1 LKITVTFFETFC
13 HTFSY
18 QLKKIII
25 MEDVLVPLI
34 VFGTLF
40 GILYMYFTTRNK
52 ERLALIEKGAD
63 AQIFFS
69 AKKNSGVPF
78 WKVFVLNFSFLCI
91 GIGLG
96 VFLANLFVNNLN
108 MDDNVAYPASIFL
121 FSGLGLLTSF
131 LLSKKLL
138 ADKE

>member
-1 LKITVTFFETFC
+1 
-13 HTFSY
+13 
-18 QLKKIII
+18 
-25 MEDVLVPLI
+25 MEEVLVPLI

-69 AKKNSGVPF
+69 AKKSSGVPF
-78 WKVFVLNFSFLCI
+78 WKVFVLNLSFLCI

-108 MDDNVAYPASIFL
+108 MDDDVAYPASIFL

-138 ADKE
+138 ADNE